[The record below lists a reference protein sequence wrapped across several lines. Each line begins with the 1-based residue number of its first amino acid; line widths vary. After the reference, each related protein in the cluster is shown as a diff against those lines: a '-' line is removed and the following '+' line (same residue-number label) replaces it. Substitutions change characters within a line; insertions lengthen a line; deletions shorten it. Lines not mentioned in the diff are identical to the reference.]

1 MAEKCESE
9 KASISSPNLIC
20 PLCLDIFVEATIL
33 TSCGHTFCRRCL
45 KKYDLTHQ
53 DLDHMICPLCREIT
67 KLSDNR
73 VDDLRLNVSINGCV
87 DDYHAKCGGMNAVLE
102 MCQKCT
108 ACKSKKDAVS
118 FCRTC
123 TFYMCD
129 KCLHSHQQLVVIFG
143 DHEMVS
149 IDDVIEGK
157 VSIGHLF
164 EKCSIHKPE
173 NKDMF
178 CEDCKVH
185 VCHKCVLVGHKAHEI
200 KNQVDF
206 EQELRRKVEDLAQ
219 RCADKKTELEKN
231 IQNIEIQRHE
241 VHTAV
246 QTLLDDVR
254 QSYTIKA
261 KELEENLRN
270 LTDQINALKHSFD
283 DDLNVLKSKDRQRI
297 KSICSSIT
305 LVDNDRLGHL
315 ETDTLSAHILLC
327 EELDTMLKEVT
338 DHTSASAITKKAK
351 GRRFKPA
358 DDTRLDLGSIAGSDP
373 KVEVIQCVDLR
384 SDMHGM
390 TRYSHNSVGIV
401 YGLCAQGIDIIG
413 SNGGKQQCSN
423 IPNDGR
429 YNDLVYQQ
437 DGSLCASLC
446 DTNEAYIYST
456 LGSRKATI
464 RVRDGT
470 NDLNVNRSQSD
481 EIIITCDDAQVYI
494 YDPTGSTLKHTFQ
507 TKHMTY
513 QASTTRTGLI
523 VTSSCSANPSVVTV
537 YDRDG
542 NAGESLQA
550 PEDVC
555 LYATVD
561 EQDRV
566 YVASVD
572 VDNSSVVI
580 RLYDL
585 DGLNLKERVEFQA
598 LNMTLESYWCYLVSL
613 SPGMLVFACN
623 AKLYFIKVSLTGL
636 IVTSSCSANPRVV
649 TVYDRDGNAGE
660 FLQAPED
667 VYLYATVDE

>member
-9 KASISSPNLIC
+9 KASSSSPNLIC

-53 DLDHMICPLCREIT
+53 DLDHMVCPLCREIT
-67 KLSDNR
+67 KLSANR
-73 VDDLRLNVSINGCV
+73 VDDLRLNVSIHGCV
-87 DDYHAKCGGMNAVLE
+87 DDYHTKCGGMNAVLE
-102 MCQKCT
+102 MRQKCSG
-108 ACKSKKDAVS
+108 CKLQGDAVS

-123 TFYMCD
+123 NNYICD
-129 KCLHSHQQLVVIFG
+129 KCLHCHQYLSVFE
-143 DHEMVS
+143 DHEIVS
-149 IDDVIEGK
+149 MDDVIEGK

-206 EQELRRKVEDLAQ
+206 EQELRQKVTDLAQ
-219 RCADKKTELEKN
+219 RCADKKAELEKN

-246 QTLLDDVR
+246 QTLLGDVR
-254 QSYTIKA
+254 QAYTIKA
-261 KELEENLRN
+261 KGLEENLRN
-270 LTDQINALKHSFD
+270 LTEQIHALERSFD

-305 LVDNDRLGHL
+305 LVDNGRLGHL
-315 ETDTLSAHILLC
+315 KTDTLSANILLC
-327 EELDTMLKEVT
+327 EELDSMLKEAT
-338 DHTSASAITKKAK
+338 DHTSASAITKKAQEK
-351 GRRFKPA
+351 RFKPA
-358 DDTRLDLGSIAGSDP
+358 DDTRLDLGSISGSDP
-373 KVEVIQCVDLR
+373 KMEVIHCVDLR
-384 SDMHGM
+384 GVMFGM
-390 TRYSHNSVGIV
+390 TRHSNSTVVIV
-401 YGLCAQGIDIIG
+401 YGSNARGIDTFD
-413 SNGGKQQCSN
+413 SNGGKQLYKN
-423 IPNDGR
+423 IPISDMEC
-429 YNDLVYQQ
+429 YDLVLQR
-437 DGSLCASLC
+437 DGALCVSTGTT
-446 DTNEAYIYST
+446 DAYIYSP

-464 RVRDGT
+464 HVRDNG
-470 NDLNVNRSQSD
+470 NFLRVNRSPSD
-481 EIIITCDDAQVYI
+481 EIIITNYGKQVYI
-494 YDPTGSTLKHTFQ
+494 YDPTGSTLKHTVQ
-507 TKHMTY
+507 TKHDTC

-523 VTSSCSANPSVVTV
+523 VTSSCWDVPSVVTV

-550 PEDVC
+550 PRDVF
-555 LYATVD
+555 LYAAVD

-572 VDNSSVVI
+572 MKNNNVVF

-585 DGLNLKERVEFQA
+585 DGLNLKERVEFKV
-598 LNMTLESYWCYLVSL
+598 LHMTLGLNLCNLVSL
-613 SPGMLVFACN
+613 SPDMLAFACYK
-623 AKLYFIKVSLTGL
+623 KLYFIKVSL
-636 IVTSSCSANPRVV
+636 
-649 TVYDRDGNAGE
+649 
-660 FLQAPED
+660 
-667 VYLYATVDE
+667 

>member
-1 MAEKCESE
+1 MAEKCESD
-9 KASISSPNLIC
+9 KVSSSSPNLIC

-33 TSCGHTFCRRCL
+33 HSCGHTFCRRCL
-45 KKYDLTHQ
+45 NKYDLTHQ
-53 DLDHMICPLCREIT
+53 DLDHMVCPLCREIT
-67 KLSDNR
+67 KLSANR

-108 ACKSKKDAVS
+108 PCKSLKDAVS

-123 TFYMCD
+123 NYYMCD
-129 KCLHSHQQLVVIFG
+129 ECLHCHQHLTVVFEG
-143 DHEMVS
+143 HEIVS
-149 IDDVIEGK
+149 MDDVIEGK

-185 VCHKCVLVGHKAHEI
+185 VCHKCVLVDHQNHKI
-200 KNQVDF
+200 KNQVNF
-206 EQELRRKVEDLAQ
+206 EQELRRKVTGLAQ
-219 RCADKKTELEKN
+219 RCADKKAELEKN

-254 QSYTIKA
+254 QAYSIKA

-270 LTDQINALKHSFD
+270 LTDQIHALQNSFD
-283 DDLNVLKSKDRQRI
+283 DDLDVLKLKDRQRI

-315 ETDTLSAHILLC
+315 ETDTLSAHTLLC
-327 EELDTMLKEVT
+327 EELDVMLKEVT
-338 DHTSASAITKKAK
+338 DHTSAEAITKKAREK
-351 GRRFKPA
+351 RFKPA
-358 DDTRLDLGSIAGSDP
+358 DDTRLDLGSISGSDP
-373 KVEVIQCVDLR
+373 KMEVIQRVDLR
-384 SDMHGM
+384 GGMHGM
-390 TRYSHNSVGIV
+390 ARYSHSTVAIG
-401 YGLCAQGIDIIG
+401 YGWNAQGIDIID
-413 SNGGKQQCSN
+413 SNGGKQRYSN
-423 IPNDGR
+423 ISALNDINC
-429 YNDLVYQQ
+429 YDLVLQR
-437 DGSLCASLC
+437 DGAFCVS
-446 DTNEAYIYST
+446 TGNTEAHIYSP

-464 RVRDGT
+464 HVR
-470 NDLNVNRSQSD
+470 NSLSLRVNRSPSD
-481 EIIITCDDAQVYI
+481 EIIISKYRKEVYI
-494 YDPTGSTLKHTFQ
+494 YDPTGSTLKHTVQ
-507 TKHMTY
+507 TKHNTN

-523 VTSSCSANPSVVTV
+523 VTSSCHFDPSVVTV

-550 PEDVC
+550 PEDVY

-572 VDNSSVVI
+572 MKNNNVVF

-585 DGLNLKERVEFQA
+585 DGLNLKERVEFNA
-598 LNMTLESYWCYLVSL
+598 LNMTSVWSWHLVSL
-613 SPGMLVFACN
+613 SPDMLAFACWK
-623 AKLYFIKVSLTGL
+623 KLIFIKVSL
-636 IVTSSCSANPRVV
+636 
-649 TVYDRDGNAGE
+649 
-660 FLQAPED
+660 
-667 VYLYATVDE
+667 

>member
-1 MAEKCESE
+1 MAEKRELE
-9 KASISSPNLIC
+9 KASSSSPNLTC
-20 PLCLDIFVEATIL
+20 PLCLDIFVEATNL

-45 KKYDLTHQ
+45 KEYDLTHQ
-53 DLDHMICPLCREIT
+53 DLDHMVCPLCREIT
-67 KLSDNR
+67 KLSANR

-87 DDYHAKCGGMNAVLE
+87 DDYHAKCGGMNALLE

-108 ACKSKKDAVS
+108 ACRSRKDAVS

-129 KCLHSHQQLVVIFG
+129 KCLHSHQQLVVVFG
-143 DHEMVS
+143 DHEIVS
-149 IDDVIEGK
+149 MDDVIEGK

-164 EKCSIHKPE
+164 EKCSIHKLE
-173 NKDMF
+173 NKDMY
-178 CEDCKVH
+178 CDDCKVH

-200 KNQVDF
+200 KNRVDF

-246 QTLLDDVR
+246 QTLLDDVS
-254 QSYTIKA
+254 QAYTIKA

-270 LTDQINALKHSFD
+270 LTDQINALKHGFD

-327 EELDTMLKEVT
+327 EELDATLKEAT

-351 GRRFKPA
+351 GKRFKPADDIRLDLGSIAEYTDHPSTAAIKKKSQGKRFKPA

-373 KVEVIQCVDLR
+373 KIEVIQCVNLR
-384 SDMHGM
+384 SCMFGM
-390 TRYSHNSVGIV
+390 AQYSHDSVGIV
-401 YGLCAQGIDIIG
+401 YGVNTRGIDIID
-413 SNGGKQQCSN
+413 SNGSKQQYSN
-423 IPNDGR
+423 IPNDGK

-437 DGSLCASLC
+437 DGSLCVSLFG
-446 DTNEAYIYST
+446 TKEAYIYSP
-456 LGSRKATI
+456 LGSKKATI
-464 RVRDGT
+464 HVRDNT
-470 NDLNVNRSQSD
+470 NALQVNRSQSD
-481 EIIITCDDAQVYI
+481 EIIITNNTRQVYI
-494 YDPTGSTLKHTFQ
+494 YDPTGSTLKHTVQ
-507 TKHMTY
+507 TKHKTR
-513 QASTTRTGLI
+513 QASTTRAGLI
-523 VTSSCSANPSVVTV
+523 VTSSCWGNPSVVTV

-550 PEDVC
+550 PRGVY
-555 LYATVD
+555 LYAAVN

-566 YVASVD
+566 YVARVGWQ
-572 VDNSSVVI
+572 NKKVVI

-585 DGLNLKERVEFQA
+585 DGLNLKKRVEFKA
-598 LNMTLESYWCYLVSL
+598 LNMTLGWHWCYLVSL
-613 SPGMLVFACN
+613 SPDMLAFACHN
-623 AKLYFIKVSLTGL
+623 MLYFIKVSL
-636 IVTSSCSANPRVV
+636 
-649 TVYDRDGNAGE
+649 
-660 FLQAPED
+660 
-667 VYLYATVDE
+667 

>member
-1 MAEKCESE
+1 MAEKCGSE
-9 KASISSPNLIC
+9 KASSSSPNLIC

-53 DLDHMICPLCREIT
+53 DLDHMVCPLCREIT
-67 KLSDNR
+67 KLSANR

-87 DDYHAKCGGMNAVLE
+87 DDYHVKCGGMNAVLE
-102 MCQKCT
+102 MRQKCSG
-108 ACKSKKDAVS
+108 CKLQGDAVS

-123 TFYMCD
+123 NNYICD
-129 KCLHSHQQLVVIFG
+129 KCLQCHQYLSVFE
-143 DHEMVS
+143 DHEIFSM
-149 IDDVIEGK
+149 DDVIEGK

-164 EKCSIHKPE
+164 EKCSIHKLE
-173 NKDMF
+173 NKDMY
-178 CEDCKVH
+178 CEDCKVQ

-206 EQELRRKVEDLAQ
+206 EQELRWKVEDLAQ

-254 QSYTIKA
+254 QAYTIKA

-305 LVDNDRLGHL
+305 LVDNDRLSHL

-327 EELDTMLKEVT
+327 EELDAMLKEAT

-351 GRRFKPA
+351 GKRFKPA
-358 DDTRLDLGSIAGSDP
+358 DDTRLDLGSISGSDP
-373 KVEVIQCVDLR
+373 KMEVIQCVNLR
-384 SDMHGM
+384 SYMFGM
-390 TRYSHNSVGIV
+390 TRYSHDSVGIA
-401 YGLCAQGIDIIG
+401 YGWTAQGIDIID
-413 SNGGKQQCSN
+413 SNGGRQQYSN
-423 IPNDGR
+423 IPNDGK
-429 YNDLVYQQ
+429 YNGLVYQQ
-437 DGSLCASLC
+437 DGSLCVSIY
-446 DTNEAYIYST
+446 DTNEAYMYSP
-456 LGSRKATI
+456 LGSKKATI
-464 RVRDGT
+464 QMRDNT
-470 NDLNVNRSQSD
+470 NGLNVNRSQSD
-481 EIIITCDDAQVYI
+481 EIIITNNTRQVYI
-494 YDPTGSTLKHTFQ
+494 SDPTGSTLKHIVQ
-507 TKHMTY
+507 TKHKTW
-513 QASTTRTGLI
+513 QASITRTGLV
-523 VTSSCSANPSVVTV
+523 VTSSCWDDPSVVTV

-550 PEDVC
+550 PDDVY
-555 LYATVD
+555 LYAAVD

-572 VDNSSVVI
+572 WQNRKVVI

-585 DGLNLKERVEFQA
+585 DGLNLKERVVF
-598 LNMTLESYWCYLVSL
+598 NTFDMTLKGYWCYLVSL
-613 SPGMLVFACN
+613 SPDMLAFACHN
-623 AKLYFIKVSLTGL
+623 MLYFIKVSL
-636 IVTSSCSANPRVV
+636 
-649 TVYDRDGNAGE
+649 
-660 FLQAPED
+660 
-667 VYLYATVDE
+667 